1 MNAKKA
7 KEIRWRIR
15 MLYGAQYNNA
25 VYKQHPV
32 DEKTQIL
39 EPECGRK
46 LYKRSKKAWKQLTL
60 HRHSR

>member
-1 MNAKKA
+1 MNAKKV

-15 MLYGAQYNNA
+15 MLYAAQYNNA

-32 DEKTQIL
+32 DSATRIL
-39 EPECGRK
+39 EHACGRK
-46 LYKRSKKAWKQLTL
+46 YYKRSKKAWKQLTL

>member
-32 DEKTQIL
+32 DTETTIL
-39 EPECGRK
+39 EDACGRK
-46 LYKRSKKAWKQLTL
+46 CYKRCKKAWKHISL
-60 HRHSR
+60 HRHQR